1 MRAAAALW
9 SVETIDEED
18 EVAERIYSHETV
30 MATEVVDAI
39 APRSGG
45 LYVDVTLGGGGHSEA
60 LLAADEGAR
69 VIGFDRDPLALAAA
83 TERLAPYGARFL
95 ARKGTFSELGTQLLA
110 LGIDAIDG
118 LVADLG
124 VSSPQIDDPARGM
137 SFRAEGP
144 LDMRM
149 DPTSGET
156 VVEMIARLSSDELAD
171 VIFQYGDERR
181 SRRIARCVKQAD
193 EAGELVTTLDLRRA
207 VVRAVGPARVGGV
220 DPATRTFQALRIAVN
235 RELDE
240 IEALLALAPFVLR
253 EGGVLAVISFHSL
266 EDRLVKR
273 ATREREIWDAL
284 TKKPTIPTDEECAR
298 NPRSRS
304 AKLRAARRLAPSDEE
319 GGGLRSIPSVFPPMS
334 GTRMRARGGGE
345 DE

>member
-18 EVAERIYSHETV
+18 DVAERVYSHETV
-30 MATEVVDAI
+30 MAAEVVQAI
-39 APRSGG
+39 APRVGG
-45 LYVDVTLGGGGHSEA
+45 TYVDVTLGGGGHAEA
-60 LLAADEGAR
+60 LLIADEGAR
-69 VIGFDRDPLALAAA
+69 VIAFDRDPLALEAA
-83 TERLAPYGARFL
+83 TARLAVYGDRFL

-110 LGIDAIDG
+110 LGVDAVDG
-118 LVADLG
+118 IVADLG

-137 SFRAEGP
+137 SFRAAGP

-149 DPTSGET
+149 DPTTGET
-156 VVEMIARLSSDELAD
+156 VGEMIARLSTEELAD
-171 VIFQYGDERR
+171 VIFHYGDERR

-193 EAGELVTTLDLRRA
+193 EAGELSTTLDLRRA

-220 DPATRTFQALRIAVN
+220 DPATRTFQALRIGVN

-240 IEALLALAPFVLR
+240 IEALLAIAPFVLR

-273 ATREREIWDAL
+273 ATRERELWEAL
-284 TKKPTIPTDEECAR
+284 TKKPLVPTDEECAR

-304 AKLRAARRLAPSDEE
+304 AKLRAARRLAREADDQ
-319 GGGLRSIPSVFPPMS
+319 GAHSIPSVIPPMS
-334 GTRMRARGGGE
+334 GRRMRARGGG
-345 DE
+345 DDA